1 MKKTDSI
8 RTRIFSVEGLSQE
21 IIRLRLK
28 SKTIAFTNGVFD
40 ILHEGHIA
48 ILSKAASFADIL
60 IVGVNSDAS
69 VKKLKGES
77 RPVNHENSRALIL
90 ASLIM
95 VDAVVI
101 FDQETPLELIKI
113 IKPDV
118 LIKGGDYTIDT
129 IVGAKEVMDAGG
141 KVEIVPLEAGFST
154 TGIINKI
161 SES

>member
-1 MKKTDSI
+1 M
-8 RTRIFSVEGLSQE
+8 
-21 IIRLRLK
+21 RLK

-48 ILSKAASFADIL
+48 VLSKAASFADVL
-60 IVGVNSDAS
+60 IVGINSDAS

-77 RPVNHENSRALIL
+77 RPVNNENSRALIM

-95 VDAVVI
+95 VDVVTI
-101 FDQETPLELIKI
+101 FDEETPLELIKL

-141 KVEIVPLEAGFST
+141 KVEIIPLETGFST
-154 TGIINKI
+154 TGIIEKI
-161 SES
+161 SKI